1 VAADAGNVARGVIAA
16 AVLALTIGGCGA
28 GADDAPVRALM
39 QRYLHAMIAQDWTTA
54 CAQLTP
60 EAAEL
65 RHRSAPRTDCASA
78 LAFEAG
84 GGLSNPPPYAHPERA
99 GEEFKDVRIQTIEMR
114 DDSAQVY
121 VESPRGEEFILLA
134 VRRAGRWLLAQDL
147 EVGIPIDQFST
158 PS

>member
-1 VAADAGNVARGVIAA
+1 M
-16 AVLALTIGGCGA
+16 LALTLGGCGG

-39 QRYLHAMIAQDWTTA
+39 QRYLAAMITRDWSAA

-65 RHRSAPRTDCASA
+65 RHRSAPSRDCASA

-84 GGLSNPPPYAHPERA
+84 ANLSNPPPFVHPERA
-99 GEEFKDVRIQTIEMR
+99 GEEFRDVRIHKVDMR
-114 DDSAQVY
+114 DHSAQVH

-134 VRRAGRWLLAQDL
+134 VRRDGRWLLAQDL

-158 PS
+158 PG

>member
-1 VAADAGNVARGVIAA
+1 
-16 AVLALTIGGCGA
+16 VLSLFIGGCGG

-39 QRYLHAMIAQDWTTA
+39 QRYLAAMITQDWSVA

-65 RHRSAPRTDCASA
+65 RHRRAPSTDCASA

-84 GGLSNPPPYAHPERA
+84 ANLHSPPPFVHPERA
-99 GEEFKDVRIQTIEMR
+99 GEEFEDVRVQAIDMR
-114 DDSAQVY
+114 DDSAQVR
-121 VESPRGEEFILLA
+121 VRSPNGEEFILLA
-134 VRRAGRWLLAQDL
+134 VRREGRWLLAQDL

-158 PS
+158 PSP